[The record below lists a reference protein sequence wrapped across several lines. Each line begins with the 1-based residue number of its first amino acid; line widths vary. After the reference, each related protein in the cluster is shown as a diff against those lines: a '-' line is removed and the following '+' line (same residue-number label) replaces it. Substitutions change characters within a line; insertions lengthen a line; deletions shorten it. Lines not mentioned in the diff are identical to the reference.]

1 MMPAQAD
8 EVAEFYK
15 GKRVNLIVSYGPG
28 GGYDVYA
35 RVLARHIGRHI
46 PGNPSIVVQNMP
58 GAGSLRGA
66 NYLYNVAP
74 KDGTAFGTFARNVA
88 MLGIVKSGQNV
99 QFDPAKFTWLGSSS
113 SLAND
118 AYALIVRR
126 DAKVK
131 TIEDARRLGGPPLI
145 LGSTAEGT
153 SSDAMGILLREWL
166 GFNLKVVAGYTDSG
180 VLFLAIERGE
190 VEGRTVGLSS
200 VRANSRTGSPNGF
213 ARGDGG
219 VRRHRFPDF
228 PDARP
233 RANSPRTEDRNL
245 IEILEIPYAL
255 SRRTPRRPGCRRSAR
270 KRCSRLSWPPRRTR
284 LIWRTPK
291 RLVSRSVRSAAPKS
305 ASGSNRSPRHRP
317 PSSSASR
324 VSSPQAA
331 DETAGCGATDTYG
344 LVYLAALRCIKAAVR
359 PVFDVTLLTC

>member
-1 MMPAQAD
+1 MPRLYFALAIVIALIMPAQAD

-118 AYALIVRR
+118 AYVLIVRR

-131 TIEDARRLGGPPLI
+131 TIEDARRAGGPPLI

-200 VRANSRTGSPNGF
+200 VRANKPDWLKPNGF
-213 ARGDGG
+213 ARVMVVFG
-219 VRRHRFPDF
+219 RATRFPDF
-228 PDARP
+228 PDAPTAREL
-233 RANSPRTEDRNL
+233 AKNVEDRNL
-245 IEILEIPYAL
+245 IEIMEIPYAL
-255 SRRTPRRPGCRRSAR
+255 SRPYAAPPGVPPERAQALQRAFMATQKDPAYLADAAKVGIEISPISGAEIR
-270 KRCSRLSWPPRRTR
+270 KRIEQIGKTPPAQLKRIEN
-284 LIWRTPK
+284 LI
-291 RLVSRSVRSAAPKS
+291 
-305 ASGSNRSPRHRP
+305 
-317 PSSSASR
+317 
-324 VSSPQAA
+324 
-331 DETAGCGATDTYG
+331 TAGG
-344 LVYLAALRCIKAAVR
+344 
-359 PVFDVTLLTC
+359 